1 MQGSV
6 NTLDAIEWVKC
17 MVWDLYFNN
26 AVKKKKAVKR
36 EILSMLATLIEAM
49 VCLV

>member
-1 MQGSV
+1 MQSSV

-26 AVKKKKAVKR
+26 AVKKKKR
-36 EILSMLATLIEAM
+36 L
-49 VCLV
+49 